1 MATEYKLPY
10 TALDINRRLGKVDEI
25 DSLKDLVG
33 SEPVQKQISD
43 AIKNIGE
50 SLKTD
55 TTLKVRGAA
64 ADAKAVGD
72 AIASAKVEIDKTLK
86 VSGKAADAKVTG
98 DEITKLNNL
107 VGNIPVSEQITT
119 AIDELEGNL
128 YEHPDTHPASMITGL
143 SSVAISGSYEDL
155 TNVPE
160 QVQPDWNQDDD
171 TKADYIKNKPVIP
184 EEYTHPETHPVSM
197 ITGLSDVATSG
208 NYEDLT
214 NKPNIPEAYEHP
226 STHPVDM
233 ITGLSGVAVSGDYN
247 DLINKPDISG
257 EYIHPESHPASMI
270 TGLANIATSGNYED
284 LSNKPTIPEAYV
296 HPENHPASMIE
307 GLASVATSGSY
318 NDLTDKPS
326 IPSIDGL
333 ATVAYVDE
341 KFANVGGGGGESTG
355 LPEFSSDD
363 EGKVLS
369 IKDGEVSWESIDK
382 STDTE
387 VDIMPELVVEN
398 FAPNSSLGGLIT
410 SYRSF
415 DESYTNYY
423 IEPFIIELGGKYTVV
438 WDDEIWEDV
447 IAVEAT
453 LAGKIGLL
461 LGNGTSAGLSGNGE
475 PFAIAWQTN
484 GVTFF
489 SDDSTVTSHK
499 IRIYQKVETTAGI
512 SWNDIADRPF
522 YEDNNGVKYLDNKY
536 LEFMTSEPDKVVV
549 DETIDM
555 KIYHSNDDNPD
566 RSIYMKQD
574 FVNYGKYSG
583 LEVGE
588 EYTVIWND
596 TEYVLTSVD
605 ASLLFM
611 QIGATTVNKAVIIG
625 NTALIDSSLPDT
637 GDPFVLAAGDGFSG
651 SEPLQAVITF
661 AYANSSL
668 GSEVDF
674 TARIIQ
680 PGRAVI
686 DPAYLPD
693 NIGTDESGPALPE
706 VTNADVGKFLRVG
719 ADGSWIV
726 EAIQDVSEV
735 GL

>member
-43 AIKNIGE
+43 AIKNIGA

-55 TTLKVRGAA
+55 TTLKVRDMP

-387 VDIMPELVVEN
+387 VDIMQEQTIDWFALNPSYNGLYTTGRNFPESGYTE
-398 FAPNSSLGGLIT
+398 GLMD
-410 SYRSF
+410 SF
-415 DESYTNYY
+415 EFVPDETY
-423 IEPFIIELGGKYTVV
+423 FVV
-438 WDDEIWEDV
+438 WDNTEYECTAFDASTV
-447 IAVEAT
+447 LPGAV
-453 LAGKIGLL
+453 G
-461 LGNGTSAGLSGNGE
+461 LGNGAAFGFEGNNE
-475 PFAIAWQTN
+475 PFLIGVAN
-484 GVTFF
+484 GMGVTFI
-489 SDDSTVTSHK
+489 SLTDILESHT
-499 IRIYQKVETTAGI
+499 IRIYQKV
-512 SWNDIADRPF
+512 
-522 YEDNNGVKYLDNKY
+522 K
-536 LEFMTSEPDKVVV
+536 
-549 DETIDM
+549 TI
-555 KIYHSNDDNPD
+555 
-566 RSIYMKQD
+566 
-574 FVNYGKYSG
+574 
-583 LEVGE
+583 GE
-588 EYTVIWND
+588 N
-596 TEYVLTSVD
+596 
-605 ASLLFM
+605 
-611 QIGATTVNKAVIIG
+611 
-625 NTALIDSSLPDT
+625 SLPKVDVSDNGKVMT
-637 GDPFVLAAGDGFSG
+637 VVNGKWTA
-651 SEPLQAVITF
+651 SEINITHPI
-661 AYANSSL
+661 
-668 GSEVDF
+668 E
-674 TARIIQ
+674 
-680 PGRAVI
+680 
-686 DPAYLPD
+686 LP
-693 NIGTDESGPALPE
+693 T
-706 VTNADVGKFLRVG
+706 VTTADVGKFLRVG